1 MPLPANRRKELLV
14 NVQVEYQLQTLSRM
28 ENDTKLAFLQL
39 AFAKTAQSDNEE
51 SFGLG
56 GGGGQAGPGH
66 M

>member
-1 MPLPANRRKELLV
+1 
-14 NVQVEYQLQTLSRM
+14 M